1 MKTSYFGGL
10 KKVKPP
16 LYPVAICR
24 SIPKWYTGRVYQK
37 LAPTF
42 AELQLGPEEF
52 DTAYAARLA
61 ELDPREVWEQLG
73 PDAVLICFEKPGEP
87 CHRCAV
93 AKWLEAAL
101 GVSVPELTDDAQ
113 PSLFD

>member
-16 LYPVAICR
+16 YYPVAICR
-24 SIPKWYTGRVYQK
+24 SIPKWYTGRVYQA
-37 LAPTF
+37 LAPTY
-42 AELQLGPEEF
+42 AELNLPPDEF
-52 DTAYAARLA
+52 DAAYAARLA
-61 ELDPREVWEQLG
+61 ALNPREVFEELG
-73 PDAVLICFEKPGEP
+73 ENAVMICFEKPGEV

-101 GVSVPELTDDAQ
+101 GVSVPELTE
-113 PSLFD
+113 PTLFD